1 MKIKQ
6 IPLGIGQNIKKLRI
20 EAGYSRT
27 EFVREIQLLGIK
39 MTYDIYKKIEINKYN
54 IRISELIAIKQIL
67 NTTYDDLFAN
77 LSIDDVPDNAD

>member
-1 MKIKQ
+1 MKLKQ
-6 IPLGIGQNIKKLRI
+6 APLGIGQNIKKLRL

-67 NTTYDDLFAN
+67 NVNYDDLFVN
-77 LSIDDVPDNAD
+77 LSIDDVSDNVD